1 MDKTVRRNIMTIIG
15 DWRIFRRILK
25 RDLAL
30 DRKSGRRRMTL
41 SWSAL
46 RAVVM
51 EADAVVTASFFTA
64 IIVATRQ
71 VVGVSSPGD
80 VVLILVVGDA
90 GSSLDSWNKVDLVL
104 E

>member
-1 MDKTVRRNIMTIIG
+1 MVTKLPGPRV
-15 DWRIFRRILK
+15 FRPVLI
-25 RDLAL
+25 A
-30 DRKSGRRRMTL
+30 
-41 SWSAL
+41 
-46 RAVVM
+46 AVV
-51 EADAVVTASFFTA
+51 VVMAPFFTA
-64 IIVATRQ
+64 IIIATRQ